1 MKSFATLCLLG
12 IALAVRLEKPEGEKC
27 MGEIPD
33 EKLALIGEGVKAGMI
48 REGVAEAD
56 ADQASKD
63 LIDAQKKGASCD
75 DIE

>member
-1 MKSFATLCLLG
+1 
-12 IALAVRLEKPEGEKC
+12 
-27 MGEIPD
+27 MGDIPD
-33 EKLALIGEGVKAGMI
+33 DKLALIGEGVKAGMI